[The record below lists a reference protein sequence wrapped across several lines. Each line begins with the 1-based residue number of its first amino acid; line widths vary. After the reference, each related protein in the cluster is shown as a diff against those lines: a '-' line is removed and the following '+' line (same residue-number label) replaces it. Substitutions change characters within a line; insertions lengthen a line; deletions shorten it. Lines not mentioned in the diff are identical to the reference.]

1 MDSKMINR
9 SVLTTIIGFL
19 FGYFLYTVIDSTSL
33 FIFLFG
39 GVGYF
44 IGLILDNA
52 DRRLQLENVQNIS
65 SSHKVYYSDILPEA
79 VILYSMLDNITIVLI
94 DYKIEAKPEDYR
106 LSVLKNLQ
114 EFDFRV
120 TEDSLKTIFSLT
132 IEFPE
137 FNYPSISNS
146 EKELKKFFYDIKEQ
160 CIDFQGAVQKIIPG
174 LVLSTIYKPDIF
186 GDQNIYSHETHNRSD
201 SMKPPDFNSGER
213 SSSSLSEKVDN
224 INPSIP
230 KISTS
235 NLEIPELQTENEE
248 KIMSDLLGNT
258 SKPKLDS
265 KSLTK
270 SLDEKFESS
279 MQNRPKILTADK
291 IKEISNN
298 LFAFQDKKDDD
309 FPGSEK
315 PETDMKPEIMTSVEA
330 DSTGRLH
337 DPGKD
342 EEGTY
347 ELVEETL
354 DEKERPLLAKLAEQL
369 YDEKERRS
377 SNSDP
382 EVDEDFRPK
391 ESSKQEI

>member
-1 MDSKMINR
+1 MINR

-52 DRRLQLENVQNIS
+52 DRRLQLEKVQNIS
-65 SSHKVYYSDILPEA
+65 SSHEVYYSDILPEA
-79 VILYSMLDNITIVLI
+79 VILYSILDNITIILI

-120 TEDSLKTIFSLT
+120 IEDSLKTIFSLN

-146 EKELKKFFYDIKEQ
+146 EKEQKKFFYDIKEQ

-174 LVLSTIYKPDIF
+174 LVLSAIYKPDIF
-186 GDQNIYSHETHNRSD
+186 GDQNIYSHETDDPSD
-201 SMKPPDFNSGER
+201 SMKPTDFNNGER
-213 SSSSLSEKVDN
+213 RSSSLSEKVDK

-230 KISTS
+230 KISTA

-248 KIMSDLLGNT
+248 KIMSDLFGNT
-258 SKPKLDS
+258 STPKLDP

-270 SLDEKFESS
+270 SLDEKFKSS

-298 LFAFQDKKDDD
+298 LFAFQDMKDDD
-309 FPGSEK
+309 FLGSEK

-330 DSTGRLH
+330 DSTGRFHVL
-337 DPGKD
+337 GKD